1 MQPLAS
7 EALPW
12 DPPQSEEQPTASART
27 RSEEVDTVFGTQ
39 PAASA
44 RTRSE
49 EVDTVFG
56 TQPTAS
62 ARTRSEEVDT
72 VFGTQPAA
80 FPDDSDVPKPD
91 RRGKR
96 LAGLQAAKEGRN
108 AAQGSQ

>member
-12 DPPQSEEQPTASART
+12 DPPQSEE
-27 RSEEVDTVFGTQ
+27 
-39 PAASA
+39 
-44 RTRSE
+44 
-49 EVDTVFG
+49 
-56 TQPTAS
+56 QPTAS